1 MSDPRQRGKDL
12 RALWATLAVICL
24 LGAGVAYGVT
34 RYRLYELE
42 QQATRD
48 ARKVVVNVIQP
59 ELTPNDASGP
69 MRGSRLAQMRSTIG
83 TEVLDGPISAVRIWS
98 GDGRIVFA
106 DDPKLIAER
115 EPAMRDDIHALTVGT
130 PAHGSVTGERYRTLV
145 VMHVGKPQT
154 LMAAELIRSH
164 APMVEKAKDPWY
176 PWVARA
182 IRFAVAFAVLYA
194 ITWVGFAAYDVVRR
208 RIERQ
213 RADGKKQEVV
223 TGRRPPVREEDLPAY
238 MQPGF
243 QQEVEARRKAE
254 AEAASARAERDELA
268 RRLQESQLASAQ
280 VGSSSPVAETSGAEP
295 VAHAQPR

>member
-1 MSDPRQRGKDL
+1 VSDPKQRGKDL

-34 RYRLYELE
+34 RYRLYEVE

-48 ARKVVVNVIQP
+48 ARKLVVNVIQP
-59 ELTPNDASGP
+59 ELTPNDASAP
-69 MRGSRLAQMRSTIG
+69 MRGPRFAEMRSAIG
-83 TEVLDGPISAVRIWS
+83 SELRNGPVTAVRIWS

-115 EPAMRDDIHALTVGT
+115 EPAMRDDIHALTAGT
-130 PAHGSVTGERYRTLV
+130 AAKSSVTGDRFRTLV
-145 VMHVGKPQT
+145 VIHVGKPPT

-164 APMVEKAKDPWY
+164 APMIEKARNPWY

-182 IRFAVAFAVLYA
+182 FKLAVAFAILYVV
-194 ITWVGFAAYDVVRR
+194 TWLAFAAFDVVRKHVR
-208 RIERQ
+208 RR
-213 RADGKKQEVV
+213 RAEADKQEVA
-223 TGRRPPVREEDLPAY
+223 TGRRARVSEEDLPAY

-243 QQEVEARRKAE
+243 QQEVESRRRAE

-268 RRLQESQLASAQ
+268 RRLQEAQLASAQ
-280 VGSSSPVAETSGAEP
+280 VGSSGSAAGPAAGERVAQG
-295 VAHAQPR
+295 QPR

>member
-1 MSDPRQRGKDL
+1 MSDPKQRGKDL

-48 ARKVVVNVIQP
+48 ARKLVVNVIQP
-59 ELTPNDASGP
+59 ELTPNDASAP
-69 MRGSRLAQMRSTIG
+69 MRGARLSAMRSTVG
-83 TEVLDGPISAVRIWS
+83 SEVLDGPTTAIRIWS
-98 GDGRIVFA
+98 GDGRVVFA

-115 EPAMRDDIHALTVGT
+115 EPAMRDDIHALTAGT
-130 PAHGSVTGERYRTLV
+130 TAHSSVTGERFRTLV
-145 VMHVGKPQT
+145 VMHVGKQQT

-164 APMVEKAKDPWY
+164 APLVAKAKDPWY

-182 IRFAVAFAVLYA
+182 IRFAVAFAVLYV
-194 ITWVGFAAYDVVRR
+194 ITWIGFAAFDVVRR
-208 RIERQ
+208 RLERK
-213 RADGKKQEVV
+213 RVEANKQEVAA
-223 TGRRPPVREEDLPAY
+223 GRRAPVSEEDLPAY

-243 QQEVEARRKAE
+243 QQEIEARRKAE

-268 RRLQESQLASAQ
+268 RRLQEAQFAPAGAASSAEA
-280 VGSSSPVAETSGAEP
+280 PVAES
-295 VAHAQPR
+295 V